1 MEEPIMID
9 DIKTSVVITEEQI
22 QNRVQELGE
31 ALNQKFQGQKLAVI
45 GILKGAFCLYT
56 DLLRTL
62 SMPVLCDFCCAE
74 SYGTRKAPSKE
85 VRLTLD
91 VQLNLTNQNVLLVE
105 DLVDRGRTLH
115 FIQSHLKQRNP
126 LSLST
131 LALLEKP
138 QNLREK
144 DCQVD
149 WTGFKVKQSSF
160 LVGYGMDYQER
171 FRHLPYIAEI
181 INFN

>member
-1 MEEPIMID
+1 MI
-9 DIKTSVVITEEQI
+9 DIKTSVLITEQQI
-22 QNRVQELGE
+22 KKRIEE
-31 ALNQKFQGQKLAVI
+31 ISETLNQKFQGQKLVVI
-45 GILKGAFCLYT
+45 GVLKGAFCFYT
-56 DLLRTL
+56 DLLRSL
-62 SMPVLCDFCCAE
+62 SMPVLCDFCIAE
-74 SYGTRKAPSKE
+74 SYGARKHPSKE

-91 VQLNLTNQNVLLVE
+91 VELDISKQNVLLVE

-126 LSLST
+126 LSLTT
-131 LALLEKP
+131 LALMEKP
-138 QNLREK
+138 QSLREK

-149 WTGFKVKQSSF
+149 WTGFKVEKSSF

-181 INFN
+181 TSFN